1 MKVKVVYFLPFFL
14 LFATNHSMAQYTFTG
29 IDVYPLPGN
38 CIVKNFPLDS
48 SRIMSFSLDSANSQ
62 SRYTLYDSNFNQ
74 ISSNLFPSNL
84 PTVMYW
90 GSNFYKVD
98 ANGGS
103 YFLIHQ
109 NNGLGSFY
117 YCKFDFGGNLEWITA
132 VNLPNYCNDPSCSPI
147 FVPTPFAI
155 DITDNHDLVIAYTDS
170 LNGLTLTVVDN
181 SGTLITQTCIA
192 GLISAN
198 EKFSPHCN
206 YSYSGNYNFMYNINN
221 NKLLQ
226 IDQNANVYLCTDSTV
241 IIDSTLQYFEAD
253 VTRFIYKID
262 KHGNLIWKKSM
273 EFIQSNED
281 HEFESITEIRIAGDT
296 VIIGGIHYRQFLIP
310 YFNSYIDSYYVKSF
324 ACLLDFGGNILYN
337 YISTDSVGNTWTLDD
352 LFYEGPIYLGR
363 NNIGEFIF
371 LDLIDNYFIEK
382 IYGLSIKSI
391 NNTNYTTTQI
401 ADISAQ
407 FALNSYCDQIYNL
420 EFINFIQDPAGN
432 YSIMIKL
439 EYVQNNCTD
448 YVYENLYFQFS
459 PSGTLLH
466 SEILNENFLPL
477 RVGSILLQNK
487 NILRRF
493 ISVCNQCANC
503 NSATYDFCFDC
514 IASVEGEIYYDAFNN
529 CQNFNEPPTAN
540 SLISFDNG
548 QHLQFTN
555 SIGVYNAFLDSG
567 PHTIEPL
574 PTFPYWFSNCQTLP
588 MNLSAPAYPNTS
600 MGNDMALALLPNV
613 EDVVI
618 WNHNYPM
625 RPGFDGQT
633 VIQLQNLSTV
643 QANGTLR
650 IDYPDS
656 IFTYLNATPQPDTVG
671 VGYLAWNY
679 VNMPLFSQNNFNIMW
694 NIPSSIPINTPFNFD
709 ITAGNLMTDTTPA
722 NNVINYTGLINGSF
736 DPNDKQVSPAGIGP
750 EGFISQQD
758 SLLTYLVRFQNTGT
772 DTAFTVKI
780 EDIIDDELNLA
791 SISID
796 FATHPYSVELK
807 NRKLVVTFS
816 NILLPDSGTNYANS
830 MGAIQYSIKLKPN
843 LFPGTEIKNVAAIYF
858 DFNAPVITNTVTNT
872 IATVTSVQHLE
883 SEVNTFLIYP
893 NPFDDKLLLSWS
905 NKNQIH
911 SLELYTLFGQRV
923 VNIPVN
929 SKNADQN
936 KMDLS
941 AYISG
946 LNKGIYFLK
955 IFSDSGTEVKKLIK
969 Q

>member
-1 MKVKVVYFLPFFL
+1 MKVKVIYFLPFFL
-14 LFATNHSMAQYTFTG
+14 LFAINHSMAQYTFTG
-29 IDVYPLPGN
+29 IDVYPLVGN
-38 CIVKNFPLDS
+38 NSFRNFPLDS
-48 SRIMSFSLDSANSQ
+48 TRIMNFTGDSISTQA
-62 SRYTLYDSNFNQ
+62 RYTLYDANFNQ
-74 ISSNLFPSNL
+74 ISTNVFPTTL
-84 PTVMYW
+84 PFI
-90 GSNFYKVD
+90 NFWNGNIYKVD

-103 YFLIHQ
+103 YFLFRTTIDS
-109 NNGLGSFY
+109 LI
-117 YCKFDFGGNLEWITA
+117 YCKFDYGGNLEWITS
-132 VNLPNYCNDPSCSPI
+132 VFLPNFCSTSNCSQYYQSLPYSNEI
-147 FVPTPFAI
+147 SEA
-155 DITDNHDLVIAYTDS
+155 HELVITHMDT
-170 LNGLTLTVVDN
+170 LNGFTLTVVGN
-181 SGTLITQTCIA
+181 NGTLITQTSIA
-192 GLISAN
+192 GIISGNETVSFGYPGSAN
-198 EKFSPHCN
+198 
-206 YSYSGNYNFMYNINN
+206 YSVFDIWKNPKVAVDKYS
-221 NKLLQ
+221 
-226 IDQNANVYLCTDSTV
+226 NVYFITDTSV
-241 IIDSTLQYFEAD
+241 IIDTNYANYN
-253 VTRFIYKID
+253 VNVPKNIYKVN
-262 KHGNLIWKKSM
+262 KYGNLQWKNSLAYS
-273 EFIQSNED
+273 QNNSD
-281 HEFESITEIRIAGDT
+281 HEFEGISDIQISGDTIVICGVSTRQFVVYPYYTDSAYTKSLICFLDSAGNFLYKYISADSIPESWQYNLGYGAPMFLEKNSAGD
-296 VIIGGIHYRQFLIP
+296 FM
-310 YFNSYIDSYYVKSF
+310 
-324 ACLLDFGGNILYN
+324 
-337 YISTDSVGNTWTLDD
+337 
-352 LFYEGPIYLGR
+352 
-363 NNIGEFIF
+363 F
-371 LDLIDNYFIEK
+371 LDLIQDFAEYIVFGPYIRSFN
-382 IYGLSIKSI
+382 S
-391 NNTNYTTTQI
+391 TNFVNTQI

-407 FALNSYCDQIYNL
+407 FNLVSYCDHLDDIRL
-420 EFINFIQDPAGN
+420 INYKLDPGGN
-432 YSIMIKL
+432 HSIMF
-439 EYVQNNCTD
+439 EVGYCQNNCTD
-448 YVYENLYFQFS
+448 IGMESFYFQFS
-459 PSGTLLH
+459 PNGTLLD
-466 SEILNENFLPL
+466 SSILNDNYLPAKYCEFT
-477 RVGSILLQNK
+477 LQNG
-487 NILRRF
+487 NILKYYTGVHLDSTHRYF
-493 ISVCNQCANC
+493 
-503 NSATYDFCFDC
+503 ATYEYCFNC

-600 MGNDMALALLPNV
+600 MGNDLALALLPNV

-679 VNMPLFSQNNFNIMW
+679 VNIPLFSQNNFNIMW
-694 NIPSSIPINTPFNFD
+694 NIPISIPINTPFNFD

-722 NNVINYTGLINGSF
+722 NNVINYSGLINGSF

-758 SLLTYLVRFQNTGT
+758 SLLTYLVRYQNTGT

-872 IATVTSVQHLE
+872 IEWATSVTQ
-883 SEVNTFLIYP
+883 SNTPTELPILKAYP
-893 NPFDDKLLLSWS
+893 NPFGNTLHLEWNYTEPLLSLTIW
-905 NKNQIH
+905 NLQGQKVGDFT
-911 SLELYTLFGQRV
+911 SLTKGNLSGKV
-923 VNIPVN
+923 
-929 SKNADQN
+929 
-936 KMDLS
+936 DLGTQS
-941 AYISG
+941 AS
-946 LNKGIYFLK
+946 LPNGIYFLK
-955 IFSDSGTEVKKLIK
+955 AETATSLKMLKVVK